1 MYGLDAASLVTDD
14 ARGGHPMS
22 PIAFPQLTVQLL
34 TFSALEDP
42 DWQPV
47 LDQARAADD
56 AGIDRLVVS
65 DHIAFGNNLEA
76 YADPAVGGTAGGKQP
91 TGPDGHWLEPLTV
104 LSVMAGQTRSI
115 RLQTGIL
122 LAALRRPAVLAKTLA
137 TLDVLSGGRVDLG
150 VGVGWQ
156 REEYQVA
163 GLDFTARGRL
173 LNHTLEVCE
182 ALWTQRSADYRSPEL
197 SFYEIH
203 AMPKPAQQNGVP
215 IWVSGTI
222 NPPVLDRLARF
233 GSGWIPWGD
242 DAVDPVPGI
251 ARIAD
256 AMTAA
261 GRDAAAIQVQG
272 TLALVRDSDR
282 SIVVDATMES
292 VAGMVDAGITDFK
305 MYARLSGGYQQ
316 TLDELSPIVT
326 AFRDQVGRS

>member
-1 MYGLDAASLVTDD
+1 
-14 ARGGHPMS
+14 
-22 PIAFPQLTVQLL
+22 
-34 TFSALEDP
+34 
-42 DWQPV
+42 
-47 LDQARAADD
+47 
-56 AGIDRLVVS
+56 
-65 DHIAFGNNLEA
+65 
-76 YADPAVGGTAGGKQP
+76 
-91 TGPDGHWLEPLTV
+91 
-104 LSVMAGQTRSI
+104 
-115 RLQTGIL
+115 
-122 LAALRRPAVLAKTLA
+122 VLAKTLA

-173 LNHTLEVCE
+173 LNHTLEVCQ

>member
-1 MYGLDAASLVTDD
+1 
-14 ARGGHPMS
+14 
-22 PIAFPQLTVQLL
+22 
-34 TFSALEDP
+34 
-42 DWQPV
+42 
-47 LDQARAADD
+47 
-56 AGIDRLVVS
+56 
-65 DHIAFGNNLEA
+65 
-76 YADPAVGGTAGGKQP
+76 
-91 TGPDGHWLEPLTV
+91 
-104 LSVMAGQTRSI
+104 
-115 RLQTGIL
+115 
-122 LAALRRPAVLAKTLA
+122 
-137 TLDVLSGGRVDLG
+137 
-150 VGVGWQ
+150 
-156 REEYQVA
+156 
-163 GLDFTARGRL
+163 
-173 LNHTLEVCE
+173 
-182 ALWTQRSADYRSPEL
+182 
-197 SFYEIH
+197 
-203 AMPKPAQQNGVP
+203 MPKPAQQNGVP